1 MEDIKRLWA
10 EAPEGI
16 IPPNVYYLVY
26 KNKYYVVVDDNNS
39 IVYIA
44 SKEYNILAVA
54 RSKLKLTET
63 QGVQIYYVEDN
74 KGGISP
80 LKIVSCSLNTI
91 KNKNQKFVLDKI
103 VPKILNA

>member
-1 MEDIKRLWA
+1 MEDIKRLWS

-16 IPPNVYYLVY
+16 IPPNVYYLIY
-26 KNKYYVVVDDNNS
+26 KGKYYVVVVDSNS
-39 IVYIA
+39 ITYIA

-54 RSKLKLTET
+54 RSKLKIIET
-63 QGVQIYYVEDN
+63 QGVQVYYVEDN